1 MYLWHETHDAEN
13 AGRLEYQ
20 IALYFIET
28 LFPSQYQKLYFYFQ
42 SSGIFEDIYIE
53 TYRQHVDPLFYLRYI
68 RSLLPSSLYQTSPNS
83 VLIKWYVRVY
93 SNMNINH
100 HNQQLPYIV
109 QITYQGRLCF
119 AFSHMSQKNQ
129 LNIALYD
136 SYYALHTI

>member
-28 LFPSQYQKLYFYFQ
+28 LFPSQYQKMYFYF
-42 SSGIFEDIYIE
+42 SHPVYVYINIKIACLSVVLFKIYTFI
-53 TYRQHVDPLFYLRYI
+53 
-68 RSLLPSSLYQTSPNS
+68 TSFFVSNITKQCIDKM
-83 VLIKWYVRVY
+83 VCLAYT
-93 SNMNINH
+93 NMNINH

-129 LNIALYD
+129 LNIFLYD
-136 SYYALHTI
+136 SYYAMHTI